1 MPDAAVFGVEHA
13 LERRHRGFR
22 DQVKDARPKRPEES
36 VISSGSKRGLKL
48 ILVHQIL
55 SSGHPGFSAS
65 VWTDTFLSIL
75 P

>member
-1 MPDAAVFGVEHA
+1 MLLSSEWSMHWRDVIVV
-13 LERRHRGFR
+13 FR

-36 VISSGSKRGLKL
+36 VISSGSKRGLRL

-55 SSGHPGFSAS
+55 SSGHPGFFAS